1 MTKTAVTN
9 ARGRGGAAGT
19 AAALVLSI
27 LLLPGAL
34 LLGQEADQIRSPV
47 REYKIG
53 PRDLLEI
60 KVFESP
66 DLSQSVRVS
75 QDGTIT
81 LPLIG
86 RIEVGGLTSDEVERK
101 LASLLEKEYVRN
113 PQVSV
118 FIREYQS
125 QRVAVIG
132 AVEKPGTYELV
143 GRQTLLHMISL
154 AGGLKENA
162 ANPIYVIRNGTNGH
176 GLSISIDL
184 DELLLNG
191 NQELNIPIQADDV
204 INVPVDQM
212 LNVFVFGEV
221 QNPGAIPFKASKGV
235 SLVQAIAQAGGQT
248 ENASLGRVVVKRKDP
263 KTGKEVKWT
272 INVKDI
278 INNKRPD
285 MKLREGDIVFVPESF
300 FRP

>member
-1 MTKTAVTN
+1 MKTHTTIAPGL
-9 ARGRGGAAGT
+9 APAALLLT
-19 AAALVLSI
+19 AALVL
-27 LLLPGAL
+27 AL
-34 LLGQEADQIRSPV
+34 VPAALTGQETEQIRPPD
-47 REYKIG
+47 REYRIG

-60 KVFESP
+60 KVFEAP
-66 DLSQSVRVS
+66 ELSQTVRVS

-101 LASLLEKEYVRN
+101 LASRLEKEFVRN

-162 ANPIYVIRNGTNGH
+162 ANPIYVIRNGPNGT
-176 GLSISIDL
+176 GSSIPIDM

-191 NQELNIPIQADDV
+191 NQDLNIPIQADDV
-204 INVPVDQM
+204 INVPVDQL

-221 QNPGAIPFKASKGV
+221 RTPGAVPFKVSKGI

-263 KTGKEVKWT
+263 RTGKETKWT

-278 INNKRPD
+278 INNKRAD